1 MPYQHGSLTCKHGGL
16 TSKICFRS
24 AKMEVQSKDMA
35 IRDLFDN
42 DSDYLNSELHDYGK
56 LGGWV
61 ENCFMN
67 SASGL
72 VGLVQAM
79 NNYG

>member
-1 MPYQHGSLTCKHGGL
+1 
-16 TSKICFRS
+16 
-24 AKMEVQSKDMA
+24 MA

-42 DSDYLNSELHDYGK
+42 DPDYLNSELHDYGK